1 MSLQAYDA
9 PLNQR
14 AAKEHAHGKYLRLGE
29 ELFAY
34 LKAISQ
40 QSRPSGEAA
49 VAIDADTKLF
59 PSFMV
64 GRRDLRTAYS

>member
-34 LKAISQ
+34 LKDLPTKPAVRE
-40 QSRPSGEAA
+40 SRDS
-49 VAIDADTKLF
+49 D
-59 PSFMV
+59 
-64 GRRDLRTAYS
+64 